1 MKKITLNIGGKDR
14 EFHFGIGFM
23 GLFLESSGL
32 KITELTKI
40 DENPFKYDP
49 ILIYSSAVFALQR
62 KGEKADFSL
71 YDVIDWIDE
80 SDGTAV
86 KEFKNAFIESMTK
99 DVPQQTQNSEDA
111 GK

>member
-1 MKKITLNIGGKDR
+1 MKKIVLNIGGKDR

-23 GLFLESSGL
+23 GLFLEISGL
-32 KITELTKI
+32 KITELSKI

-62 KGEKADFSL
+62 KGETADFSQ

-86 KEFKNAFIESMTK
+86 QKFKESFVQSVTK
-99 DVPQQTQNSEDA
+99 DVPQQPENSEEA